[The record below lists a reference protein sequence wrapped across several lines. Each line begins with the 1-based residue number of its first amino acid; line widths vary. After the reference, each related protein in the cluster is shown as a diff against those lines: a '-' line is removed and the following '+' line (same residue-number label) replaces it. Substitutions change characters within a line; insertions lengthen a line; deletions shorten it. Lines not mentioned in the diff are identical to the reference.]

1 LNEFRSNGVKRM
13 VVTKYFPHCG
23 KPLFMVHMTDRYT
36 KAGELYCKKCKM

>member
-1 LNEFRSNGVKRM
+1 M
-13 VVTKYFPHCG
+13 VVTKYLSKTDKKCPHCG